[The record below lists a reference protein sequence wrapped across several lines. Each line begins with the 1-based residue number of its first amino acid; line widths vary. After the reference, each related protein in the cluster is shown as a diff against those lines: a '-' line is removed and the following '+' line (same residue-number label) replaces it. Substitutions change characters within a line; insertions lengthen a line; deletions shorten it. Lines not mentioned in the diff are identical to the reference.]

1 MTTLTSSIQFWL
13 RTLPPGMTVSELIE
27 HLDGAA
33 VVAKPRV
40 KKTKAKKDPN
50 APKKAA
56 SAYLFFCKEARV
68 ELKAAGITGKE
79 VMVKMGEMWRQEGL
93 DKSGYTA
100 KSDADKARYAT
111 EMETYVP
118 AE

>member
-33 VVAKPRV
+33 VVAKPKV

-79 VMVKMGEMWRQEGL
+79 VMVKMGEMWRNL
-93 DKSGYTA
+93 VDKTAYTA
-100 KSDADKARYAT
+100 KSDADKVRYAT